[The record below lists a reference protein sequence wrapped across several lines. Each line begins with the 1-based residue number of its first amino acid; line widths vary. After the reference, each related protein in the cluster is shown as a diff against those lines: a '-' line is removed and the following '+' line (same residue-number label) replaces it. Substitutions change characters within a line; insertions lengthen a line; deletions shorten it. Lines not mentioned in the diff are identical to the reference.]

1 MEHFEFEFDRPVD
14 PAELRVRALRD
25 ALVSVA
31 HRLETAAEV
40 RLAYEVQ
47 RPLLEAARAIQDG
60 DLGEDAP
67 TIGMQFEAFFKRLG
81 ELVEQH
87 PDAVPTSAHGL
98 PQDARFLDDMA
109 DFITRRYGLD

>member
-1 MEHFEFEFDRPVD
+1 MNLFEFEFDRPAD
-14 PAELRVRALRD
+14 PAEQRVRALRD

-31 HRLETAAEV
+31 HRLETADEV
-40 RLAYEVQ
+40 RLADEIE

-67 TIGMQFEAFFKRLG
+67 TVGTQFEAFFARLR
-81 ELVEQH
+81 ELAEQH
-87 PDAVPTSAHGL
+87 PEPVQTSAHGL
-98 PQDARFLDDMA
+98 RNDARFLDDMA